1 MNAAF
6 LFVFLAAQLLIGL
19 LLARRMKTESDY
31 FLGGRNVG
39 LLFASFSLF
48 ATWFG
53 AETCIGSSGQVYA
66 SGLSG
71 SRADPFGFTLCLVLL
86 GLLIAVPLRKGG
98 YVTLADYFR
107 ERFGPAVEQIS
118 VWVMI
123 PSSLIWGAA
132 QLRAFGQIFAT
143 VAGFPVVPVIVFSA
157 VFVVLYTYLGGLL
170 SDIYTD
176 FLQGLIVVGG
186 LIGLLILVIIKVPD
200 LKAILAGIE
209 PSRWSFIAPG
219 EPLLTRFDRWLVPI
233 LGSLVTQETLA
244 RVLATRTPSLARKA
258 CYVAAGLYL
267 FVGAIP
273 VFAGLIGPHLL
284 PGIADREQF
293 LILLAGKILPRAL
306 FVLFAGALISAIL
319 STMDSILLAVSALFT
334 HNLIFP
340 LLHIDSE
347 RLRVLIA
354 RLGVAAA
361 GGLAC
366 LIAVTGGGIYALV
379 LTAASFGTAGVL
391 VITLLGL
398 HTPAGGRAAGV
409 ATLVTG
415 LAATLIG
422 QYVFRLQAPFLAA
435 VLASAAVFLGTSAWE
450 HARGAVPVRAGTRPP
465 LQRAPEPSEAVRKE

>member
-6 LFVFLAAQLLIGL
+6 ILVYLAAQLFIGL
-19 LLARRMKTESDY
+19 LLAHRMKTESDY

-53 AETCIGSSGQVYA
+53 AETCLGSSGQVYA
-66 SGLSG
+66 AGLSG
-71 SRADPFGFTLCLVLL
+71 SRADPFGFTICLILL

-107 ERFGPAVEQIS
+107 ERYGPAVEKIA

-132 QLRAFGQIFAT
+132 QLRAFGQIIAA

-170 SDIYTD
+170 GDIYTD
-176 FLQGLIVVGG
+176 FFQGVFVVGG
-186 LIGLLILVIIKVPD
+186 LVTLFIVVLRGTPD
-200 LKAILAGIE
+200 LGGVLGAIE

-219 EPLLTRFDRWLVPI
+219 ESLLTRFDRWLVPI

-244 RVLATRTPSLARKA
+244 RILAARTPSVARKA
-258 CYVAAGLYL
+258 CYLASGLYL
-267 FVGAIP
+267 VVGAIP
-273 VFAGLIGPHLL
+273 VFAGLLGPHLL
-284 PGIADREQF
+284 PGVADREQF
-293 LILLAGKILPRAL
+293 LILLAGKLLPRTL

-319 STMDSILLAVSALFT
+319 STMDSILLAISALFS
-334 HNLIFP
+334 HNLIIPAFR
-340 LLHIDSE
+340 IDSE
-347 RLRVLIA
+347 RVRVLVA

-361 GGLAC
+361 GALAC
-366 LIAVTGGGIYALV
+366 VIAITGGGIYALV

-391 VITLLGL
+391 VITLLGI
-398 HTPAGGRAAGV
+398 HTRIGGRAAGL

-415 LAATLIG
+415 LAATLFG
-422 QYVFRLQAPFLAA
+422 QYVFDLQAPFLAA
-435 VLASAAVFLGTSAWE
+435 VLASVAVFLGAAAWE
-450 HARGAVPVRAGTRPP
+450 RARGTVPLPAADQPGLSRAAKSP
-465 LQRAPEPSEAVRKE
+465 EAVREE